1 METVSLFNGKNA
13 QHNAMGEG
21 QDDLDQSNRE
31 EFSETPSIGL
41 WTVSGPTL
49 RGLFSKTI
57 SHSNF
62 MIQGAQ
68 KHVDVPLVVSPV
80 KRLQETPYIIDQ
92 IKDGQLVISFISRIV
107 KRGQVR
113 QNKNQT
119 TRCVVKHV

>member
-1 METVSLFNGKNA
+1 MVLIRATGKSFLKRP
-13 QHNAMGEG
+13 Q
-21 QDDLDQSNRE
+21 LDYG
-31 EFSETPSIGL
+31 PSQAPL
-41 WTVSGPTL
+41 HR